1 VRNDIR
7 SAVSATFNSEGPQ
20 FNTDVGIQFDF
31 QNTSEGVFN
40 FSQADQRQLET
51 ALETSEGQ
59 ASVRSVFLGSESDGL
74 LNRLHAVLT
83 TAESAL
89 EKEVGS
95 TGIFLNTSA

>member
-74 LNRLHAVLT
+74 LNRLHDILSA
-83 TAESAL
+83 AEFRLL
-89 EKEVGS
+89 EETGS
-95 TGIFLNTSA
+95 NSIFLNTLA